1 MRDQVLVWIIL
12 AMASLPSCHPASPTE
27 TRIGGVAD
35 RRPTAGPRSLQNS
48 QALRGRSDLAVS
60 PPTAKPSRPFGPS
73 PTVAPPGSLLPSPS
87 PASQVAASATSGEWR
102 IAGPGILDVPILLY
116 HHIDPGRPPGKFNV
130 TPAQFELQ
138 VQSLAA
144 GGFQSITP
152 ANLRQAVL
160 HGAPLPA
167 RPIIITID
175 DGHENA
181 YVYAYPILEKYGF
194 DAVIYVVA
202 NRLWSTGCLSAEQ
215 LIELSEAGWEVGS
228 HSMTHADLTTRVG
241 RELRLEIFGSREQ
254 LEASLGQEVPS
265 FAYPFGAFSPEVAG
279 QVRAAGYQTAM
290 GLGTSTLQGRGNL
303 YYLSR
308 IPVNGSWT
316 VSEFAAA
323 VGFDIRP

>member
-1 MRDQVLVWIIL
+1 M
-12 AMASLPSCHPASPTE
+12 
-27 TRIGGVAD
+27 
-35 RRPTAGPRSLQNS
+35 
-48 QALRGRSDLAVS
+48 
-60 PPTAKPSRPFGPS
+60 
-73 PTVAPPGSLLPSPS
+73 PSPS
-87 PASQVAASATSGEWR
+87 PASQVAASATSGEER

-116 HHIDPGRPPGKFNV
+116 HHVDPGKSPGKFNV

-160 HGAPLPA
+160 DGAPLPP

-181 YVYAYPILEKYGF
+181 YVHAYPILEEYGF
-194 DAVIYVVA
+194 DAVVYVVA

-228 HSMTHADLTTRVG
+228 HSLTHADLTTRAE
-241 RELRLEIFGSREQ
+241 REMRLEIFGSREQ
-254 LEASLGQEVPS
+254 LEANLGREVTS
-265 FAYPFGAFSPEVAG
+265 FAYPFGAFSPEVAD
-279 QVRAAGYQTAM
+279 QVWAAGYQTAM

-303 YYLSR
+303 FYLSR

-316 VSEFAAA
+316 ASEFAAG
-323 VGFDIRP
+323 VGFDGQP